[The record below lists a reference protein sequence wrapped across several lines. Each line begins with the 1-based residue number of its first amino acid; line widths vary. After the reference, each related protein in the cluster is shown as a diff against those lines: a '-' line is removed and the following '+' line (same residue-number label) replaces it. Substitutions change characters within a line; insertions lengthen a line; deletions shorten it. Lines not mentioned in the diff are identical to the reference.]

1 MLETLGLSTVESQVY
16 QLLVRTGR
24 TDAERIQQLLRLD
37 AGHVEDAVGGLVDR
51 GLVTTTDDQ
60 PAQLIPS
67 PPDIAGEV
75 LLLARMTELAK
86 ARGALDR
93 LADEYR
99 SAPRPDVFSGDM
111 AEIVPDEEVALRYH
125 QIQARARSEVVR
137 FDAPPYLVSETVN
150 EVEIEQLAAGVRFR
164 TVYDRLGLE
173 ADGSREEI
181 LQYAEAGE
189 QARVLNHVPVK
200 MIIVDGSTALLTM
213 RSGEACTHPVVHIHP
228 GPLLDALV
236 TLFELVWE
244 SALPLHPMAVQ
255 PRSEL
260 TDDDIE
266 LLTLL
271 LSGLTDVGIARQLR
285 MGRRTVQ
292 RRVRDLMDRAAATS
306 RIQLGW
312 QAARLGWITG
322 PGEPTG
328 TVPEDGGPSGRPT
341 EA

>member
-1 MLETLGLSTVESQVY
+1 MLETLGLSTIESQVY
-16 QLLVRTGR
+16 ELLVRTGR
-24 TDAERIQQLLRLD
+24 TDADRIRHLLRLG
-37 AGHVEDAVGGLVDR
+37 AGHVEEAVGGLVDR
-51 GLVTTTDDQ
+51 GMVTTTDDQ

-75 LLLARMTELAK
+75 LLLARMTELTK

-93 LADEYR
+93 LADQYR
-99 SAPRPDVFSGDM
+99 SAPRPDVLKEM
-111 AEIVPDEEVALRYH
+111 TEVVPDEEVALRYQ
-125 QIQARARSEVVR
+125 QIQARACREVVR

-150 EVEIEQLAAGVRFR
+150 EVEIEQLAVGVRFR

-200 MIIVDGSTALLTM
+200 MVIVDGSTALLAM

-228 GPLLDALV
+228 GPLLDALA

-244 SALPLHPMAVQ
+244 SALPLHPMPVQ
-255 PRSEL
+255 PRGEL

-312 QAARLGWITG
+312 QAARLGWIVG
-322 PGEPTG
+322 PGDPM
-328 TVPEDGGPSGRPT
+328 GPPRKASVG
-341 EA
+341 ADA